1 MCRWVAYHGSP
12 LTMDTL
18 ITKPTHS
25 LVDQSINA
33 RYLALP
39 GDPMA
44 EQFPHHDFPT
54 NGDGFGVAWLGENG
68 EVGQFREIIPAW
80 DSDNLHNVAAHI
92 RTGAF
97 LAHVRAAAGSPAESD
112 NCHPFVHDG
121 WMFQHNGVVRGFA
134 RMKRD
139 LMMDID
145 PDIYPMVRGNTDSEA
160 CFYLALTY
168 GLQEDPVEAM
178 RRLNE
183 RIEKARVDHAVTA
196 PFTATIAAS
205 NGVQLVTMRVS
216 SDTNLGSAPPLPSP
230 SLFHASGSA
239 RIRLAAGGTETLPED
254 TVLVCSEP
262 LELHFSDHTWARVPD
277 RTISVFQVGKTPVH
291 TSVDRP

>member
-1 MCRWVAYHGSP
+1 MCRWIAYHGSP

-18 ITKPTHS
+18 VTKPNHS

-39 GDPMA
+39 GDPLA
-44 EQFPHHDFPT
+44 DQFPHREFPT

-68 EVGQFREIIPAW
+68 RIGQFHEVTPAW
-80 DSDNLHNVAAHI
+80 DSDNLHSLAEHI
-92 RTGAF
+92 TTRALF
-97 LAHVRAAAGSPAESD
+97 AHVRAAPGTPAEHD

-121 WMFQHNGVVRGFA
+121 WMFQHNGVVRGFN
-134 RMKRD
+134 RMKRA

-145 PDIYPMVRGNTDSEA
+145 PDLYPFVRGNTDSET

-168 GLQEDPVEAM
+168 GLKDDPVEAM

-183 RIEKARVDHAVTA
+183 RIERARVEHGITA
-196 PFTATIAAS
+196 PFTAAISAS
-205 NGVQLVTMRVS
+205 DGSTLVTMRVS
-216 SDTNLGSAPPLPSP
+216 SNTNLAPSRRLPSP
-230 SLFHASGSA
+230 SLYEASGPA
-239 RIRLAAGGTETLPED
+239 QIRLATGETERLPED

-262 LELHFSDHTWARVPD
+262 LELHFSDHTWVPVED
-277 RTISVFQVGKTPVH
+277 RTIGLFEGGKAPMH
-291 TSVDRP
+291 HPIDPS